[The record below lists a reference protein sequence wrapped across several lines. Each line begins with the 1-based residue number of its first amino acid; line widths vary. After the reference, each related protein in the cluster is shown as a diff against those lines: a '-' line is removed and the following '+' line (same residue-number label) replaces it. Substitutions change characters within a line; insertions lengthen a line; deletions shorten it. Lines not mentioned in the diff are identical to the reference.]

1 MTQNRRAA
9 VQKAAP
15 GPAARELGID
25 EADAMATPVTGKVIG
40 IALGLVEQH
49 RCIGIP
55 IQQPTS
61 FRAEGTGVEILL
73 R

>member
-1 MTQNRRAA
+1 MLLLPLS
-9 VQKAAP
+9 AP
-15 GPAARELGID
+15 CGRFGSILGIT
-25 EADAMATPVTGKVIG
+25 TPFTGKVLLVIE